1 MIHHL
6 TFKEDVDEIRQLFYY
21 LDKNNDGKLN
31 YDEFVDGFKKV
42 MPGEKD
48 KDLLKVL
55 KFIDQTKCGHLE
67 YEGHIL
73 YYFRIR

>member
-6 TFKEDVDEIRQLFYY
+6 TFKEDVDEIRHLFYY

-42 MPGEKD
+42 MPGEKE
-48 KDLLKVL
+48 KDLMKVL

-67 YEGHIL
+67 YEGRFL
-73 YYFRIR
+73 FF